1 VNTCPKCGKELL
13 SFEYHGIELL
23 KCFECKG
30 FWFKDGKFRETKQI
44 GFSELV
50 ADIPAESD
58 SEPSSESSPDEQ
70 KMMCPDCE
78 EPLVAF
84 MYAYSSDIPLHRC
97 PRCRGIWA
105 YSADLLCIEE
115 LLTGYN
121 ESLEDAK
128 FKALPLMLKVK
139 EQVQQEEQARKQEQK
154 RKKKRGLFNRLSGPR
169 RSTNR
174 TLQDILKDFEKEE
187 KSEERDP

>member
-1 VNTCPKCGKELL
+1 VNTCPKCKKELL
-13 SFEYHGIELL
+13 PVEYHDIELL
-23 KCFECKG
+23 KCSECKG
-30 FWFKDGKFRETKQI
+30 FWFRDGKFRETKQI
-44 GFSELV
+44 GFSELA

-70 KMMCPDCE
+70 TMMCPDCE
-78 EPLVAF
+78 EPLVVF

-97 PRCRGIWA
+97 PGCRGIWA
-105 YSADLLCIEE
+105 YSADLRRIEG
-115 LLTGYN
+115 LLAGYN
-121 ESLEDAK
+121 DSLEDAK

-139 EQVQQEEQARKQEQK
+139 DQVQQEEQARKQEQK
-154 RKKKRGLFNRLSGPR
+154 RKKKRGLFSRLSVSR

-187 KSEERDP
+187 KKDR